1 MFEKTVPLLSLQALC
16 MEVRGRRKG
25 ISSVLRLCQRLLDG
39 PEQQS
44 SEAERQS
51 LQLLQVNLVRRW
63 EAIVMQVLQWQT
75 RLIRSMGRD
84 QVTYALHY
92 SYK

>member
-1 MFEKTVPLLSLQALC
+1 

-51 LQLLQVNLVRRW
+51 LQLLQVNLERRW

-75 RLIRSMGRD
+75 RLKGSLGRD